1 MNVIHVL
8 AAIAGLGALMIIHE
22 AGHYFAARAFGMRV
36 IKFSLG
42 MAPILWRFQPKDSPT
57 TFQIGAIPFFAYVQ
71 IAGMNPLE
79 EVDPDDKG
87 SYANASLTGRIVT
100 ILAGSLANYLVASV
114 FFLAAIMI
122 SGEPRPTTT
131 VAVLKDQPA
140 AVGGM
145 LDGDKVL
152 EVQGAPIRT
161 WDEFRASVSKRP
173 SQATEVLV
181 DRKGERVK
189 LTITP
194 APTGENGAGL
204 IGARTVSETVRVP
217 FDKAVK
223 LAVKMPPLVVYEL
236 VSGLAKV
243 VTGKQKAELGGPAAI
258 VKEGAKAVKNGVGD
272 LFQFLGVLSANLAGF
287 NLLPIPALDGGRLI
301 FLGYEALSRR
311 RPDAMVEAHVHLVGF
326 VMLLALMVFVTW
338 NDLFGKR

>member
-1 MNVIHVL
+1 MNIVHVL
-8 AAIAGLGALMIIHE
+8 AAIAGLGVLMIIHE
-22 AGHYFAARAFGMRV
+22 SGHYFAARAFGMRV

-57 TFQIGAIPFFAYVQ
+57 TFQIGALPFFAYVQ

-79 EVDPDDKG
+79 EIDPNDKG

-114 FFLAAIMI
+114 FFLAAILI

-131 VAVLKDQPA
+131 ITVIKDQPA
-140 AVGGM
+140 AQAGL
-145 LDGDKVL
+145 LDNDRVL
-152 EVQGAPIRT
+152 EVEGAPVRG
-161 WDEFRASVSKRP
+161 WDEFRGAVSKRP
-173 SQATEVLV
+173 SQPTRLLV
-181 DRKGERVK
+181 ERKGERMTLSV
-189 LTITP
+189 TP

-204 IGARTVSETVRVP
+204 IGARTVFETVQVP

-258 VKEGAKAVKNGVGD
+258 VKEGAKAVKNGPGD
-272 LFQFLGVLSANLAGF
+272 LFQFLGILSANLAGF

-311 RPDAMVEAHVHLVGF
+311 RPDAMVEAHIHLVGF

>member
-1 MNVIHVL
+1 MNLVHVL
-8 AAIAGLGALMIIHE
+8 AAIAGLGVLMIVHE
-22 AGHYFAARAFGMRV
+22 TGHYLAARAFGMRV
-36 IKFSLG
+36 VKFSLG
-42 MAPILWRFQPKDSPT
+42 MAPILWRFQPKGSPT

-79 EVDPDDKG
+79 EIDPTDKE

-114 FFLAAIMI
+114 FFLAAILI
-122 SGEPRPTTT
+122 SGEPRPTTVVT
-131 VAVLKDQPA
+131 VLKDQPA
-140 AVGGM
+140 AQAGM
-145 LDGDKVL
+145 MDNDRVL
-152 EVQGAPIRT
+152 EVEDIPVT
-161 WDEFRASVSKRP
+161 NWDGFRAAVSKRP
-173 SQATEVLV
+173 NQPTKLLIE
-181 DRKGERVK
+181 RKGERMT
-189 LTITP
+189 LTVTP

-204 IGARTVSETVRVP
+204 IGARTVFETVPVP
-217 FDKAVK
+217 LDKAFK

-258 VKEGAKAVKNGVGD
+258 VKEGAKAMKNGVGD
-272 LFQFLGVLSANLAGF
+272 LLQFLGVLSANLAGF
-287 NLLPIPALDGGRLI
+287 NLLPVPALDGGRLI

-338 NDLFGKR
+338 NDLFGQR

>member
-1 MNVIHVL
+1 MSVVHVL
-8 AAIAGLGALMIIHE
+8 AAIAGLGVLMIIHE
-22 AGHYFAARAFGMRV
+22 AGHYLAARAFGMRV

-42 MAPILWRFQPKDSPT
+42 MAPILWRFQPKGSPT

-79 EVDPDDKG
+79 EIDPNDKG

-114 FFLAAIMI
+114 FFLAAILI
-122 SGEPRPTTT
+122 SGEPRPTTAVT
-131 VAVLKDQPA
+131 VIKDQPA
-140 AVGGM
+140 AQAGM
-145 LDGDKVL
+145 LDNDRVL
-152 EVQGAPIRT
+152 EVEGAPVKG
-161 WDEFRASVSKRP
+161 WDDFRAAVSKRP
-173 SQATEVLV
+173 NQPTKLLIE
-181 DRKGERVK
+181 RKGERMI
-189 LTITP
+189 LTVTP
-194 APTGENGAGL
+194 TPTGENGAGL
-204 IGARTVSETVRVP
+204 IGARTVFETVPVP
-217 FDKAVK
+217 FEKAVK

-258 VKEGAKAVKNGVGD
+258 VKEGAKAVKNGAGD
-272 LFQFLGVLSANLAGF
+272 LLQFLGVLSANLAGF

-311 RPDAMVEAHVHLVGF
+311 RPDAMVEAHIHLVGF

-338 NDLFGKR
+338 NDLFGRR

>member
-1 MNVIHVL
+1 MSVLHVL
-8 AAIAGLGALMIIHE
+8 AAIAGLGVLMIIHE
-22 AGHYFAARAFGMRV
+22 SGHYLAARAFGMRV

-42 MAPILWRFQPKDSPT
+42 MAPILWRFQPKGSPT

-79 EVDPDDKG
+79 ETDPDDKG
-87 SYANASLTGRIVT
+87 SYANASLIGRVVT
-100 ILAGSLANYLVASV
+100 ILSGSLANYLVASV
-114 FFLAAIMI
+114 FFFASILI
-122 SGEPRPTTT
+122 SGEPRPTTAVT
-131 VAVLKDQPA
+131 VIANQPA
-140 AVGGM
+140 AQAGM
-145 LDGDKVL
+145 LDNDRVVT
-152 EVQGAPIRT
+152 VQGNPVT
-161 WDEFRASVSKRP
+161 SWDEFRAAVSKRP
-173 SQATEVLV
+173 SQPTEVVV
-181 DRKGERVK
+181 DRKGEKVT
-189 LTITP
+189 LTVTP

-204 IGARTVSETVRVP
+204 IGARTVFETIPVP
-217 FDKAVK
+217 VEKAAK

-236 VSGLAKV
+236 VSNLAKV

-272 LFQFLGVLSANLAGF
+272 LFQFLGLLSANLAGF

-311 RPDAMVEAHVHLVGF
+311 RPDAMVEAHIHLVGF

-338 NDLFGKR
+338 NDLFGHR

>member
-1 MNVIHVL
+1 MNILHVL
-8 AAIAGLGALMIIHE
+8 ASIAGLGVLMIVHE
-22 AGHYFAARAFGMRV
+22 AGHYLAARAFGMRV

-42 MAPILWRFQPKDSPT
+42 MAPILWKFQPKGSPT

-79 EVDPDDKG
+79 ESDPNDKG
-87 SYANASLTGRIVT
+87 SYVNASLTGRIVT

-114 FFLAAIMI
+114 FFLASILI

-131 VAVLKDQPA
+131 VQVMKDLPA
-140 AVGGM
+140 AQAGM
-145 LDGDKVL
+145 QDGDKVL
-152 EVQGAPIRT
+152 AIEGAPVQS
-161 WDEFRASVSKRP
+161 WEDFRQSIARRP
-173 SQATEVLV
+173 KQPTAILV
-181 DRKGERVK
+181 DRKGEQ
-189 LTITP
+189 LTLTVTP

-204 IGARTVSETVRVP
+204 IGARTVSETVPVP
-217 FDKAVK
+217 FAKAVT

-258 VKEGAKAVKNGVGD
+258 VKEGAKAMKNGVGD
-272 LFQFLGVLSANLAGF
+272 LLQFLGLLSANLAGF

-311 RPDAMVEAHVHLVGF
+311 RPDAMVEAHIHLVGF
-326 VMLLALMVFVTW
+326 LMLLVLMVFVTW
-338 NDLFGKR
+338 NDVFGKR

>member
-1 MNVIHVL
+1 MNPVHVL
-8 AAIAGLGALMIIHE
+8 AAIAGLGVLMIIHE

-42 MAPILWRFQPKDSPT
+42 MAPILWRFQPKNSPT
-57 TFQIGAIPFFAYVQ
+57 TFQIGALPFFAYVQ

-79 EVDPDDKG
+79 EIDPNDKG

-100 ILAGSLANYLVASV
+100 ILAGSLANYLIASV
-114 FFLAAIMI
+114 FFLAAILI
-122 SGEPRPTTT
+122 SGESRPTTI
-131 VAVLKDQPA
+131 VNVIKDQPA
-140 AVGGM
+140 AQAGM
-145 LDGDKVL
+145 LDNDKVL
-152 EVQGAPIRT
+152 EVEGTKVST
-161 WDEFRASVSKRP
+161 WDEFRGIVSKRP
-173 SQATEVLV
+173 NQPTVLLV
-181 DRKGERVK
+181 ERKGEPLK
-189 LTITP
+189 LTVTP

-204 IGARTVSETVRVP
+204 IGARTVFETIPVP
-217 FDKAVK
+217 FSKAVT

-243 VTGKQKAELGGPAAI
+243 ITGKQKAELGGPAAI
-258 VKEGAKAVKNGVGD
+258 VKEGAKAAKNGIGD

-311 RPDAMVEAHVHLVGF
+311 RPDAMVEAHIHLVGF

-338 NDLFGKR
+338 NDLLGKR

>member
-1 MNVIHVL
+1 MDIVHVL
-8 AAIAGLGALMIIHE
+8 AAIAGLGVLMIIHE
-22 AGHYFAARAFGMRV
+22 SGHYFAARAFGMRV

-42 MAPILWRFQPKDSPT
+42 MAPVLWRFQPKGSPT

-79 EVDPDDKG
+79 EVDPNDKG

-122 SGEPRPTTT
+122 SGEPRPTTI
-131 VAVLKDQPA
+131 VSVIKDLPA
-140 AVGGM
+140 AQAGM
-145 LDGDKVL
+145 QDGDKVI
-152 EVQGAPIRT
+152 EVQGAPVKT
-161 WDEFRASVSKRP
+161 WDEFRAAVSKRP
-173 SQATEVLV
+173 SQVTDVLV
-181 DRKGERVK
+181 ERKGERVK
-189 LTITP
+189 LGITP
-194 APTGENGAGL
+194 APTGENGSGQ
-204 IGARTVSETVRVP
+204 IGARTVFETVRVP
-217 FDKAVK
+217 FSKAVTV
-223 LAVKMPPLVVYEL
+223 AVKMPPLVVYEL
-236 VSGLAKV
+236 VSGLVKV

-258 VKEGAKAVKNGVGD
+258 VKEGAKAVKNGPGD
-272 LFQFLGVLSANLAGF
+272 LLQFLGLLSANLAGF

>member
-79 EVDPDDKG
+79 EIDPDDKG

-131 VAVLKDQPA
+131 VAVIKDQPA

-145 LDGDKVL
+145 LDGDKVI

-194 APTGENGAGL
+194 APTGENGSGL
-204 IGARTVSETVRVP
+204 IGARTISETVRVP